1 MRRRGAPPPPQ
12 RNPWRILAP
21 IGVVIVIAL
30 GWCWL
35 WYYAAGVADRT
46 LAGWMA
52 REAEAGRVYS
62 CGSQSVGGFPFSID
76 ARCTGP
82 TAEINDTQPKL
93 AVTAKDVTF
102 GAQVIQPTQLTGQV
116 TGPLT
121 VAELGKPPSFVANWS
136 QARLTVRGLPP
147 RPDSVAV
154 VLDRPHLERG
164 PDANGTT
171 LFTADHAEMD
181 GKIIEGSADNNPVI
195 DAVLQI
201 AAATAPTVHPLLADP
216 VKINIDAVLR
226 GFKDLKPKPW
236 SARFREMQAADGKID
251 IKYLRIE
258 RPDSIVVGTGTLS
271 VNDHGKLDGLISVG
285 IVGIENI
292 IPRLG
297 VDKLIG
303 QGVDKFTGSQ
313 NGQGLSALDRLMPGL
328 GNVVRES
335 ANAGLID
342 NIKKMGQPTEIDKK
356 PAIILPLRVS
366 DGSVYLAMIRLG
378 SVPALF

>member
-1 MRRRGAPPPPQ
+1 VPRRS
-12 RNPWRILAP
+12 PWRIFAP
-21 IGVVIVIAL
+21 IGIVILLAL

-52 REAEAGRVYS
+52 REAAAGRVYS
-62 CGSQSVGGFPFSID
+62 CGSHSVGGFPFSIE
-76 ARCTGP
+76 ARCVEAS
-82 TAEINDTQPKL
+82 AEINDIQPKL
-93 AVTAKDVTF
+93 AVSAKDVTF
-102 GAQVIQPTQLTGQV
+102 AAQVIQPTQLTGQI
-116 TGPLT
+116 TGPLKL
-121 VAELGKPPSFVANWS
+121 ADLGKPPSFIADWS

-147 RPDSVAV
+147 RPESVS
-154 VLDRPHLERG
+154 LTLERPHVERG
-164 PDANGTT
+164 PEANGTN
-171 LFTADHAEMD
+171 LFAADHAD
-181 GKIIEGSADNNPVI
+181 LNGKIIEGSADNNPVI

-201 AAATAPTVHPLLADP
+201 ASATAPTLHPLLADP
-216 VKINIDAVLR
+216 VKINVEAVLR

-236 SARFREMQAADGKID
+236 AARFREMQAAGGNIE

-258 RPDSIVVGTGTLS
+258 RPDAIVVGTGTLT
-271 VNDHGKLDGLISVG
+271 VNDHGKLDGLIRVA
-285 IVGIENI
+285 IVGVENI
-292 IPRLG
+292 IPKLG
-297 VDKLIG
+297 VEKLIG

-313 NGQGLSALDRLMPGL
+313 NGQGLGALDRLMPGL

-356 PAIILPLRVS
+356 PAIILPLRFS
-366 DGSVYLAMIRLG
+366 DGSIYLAMIRLG